1 MAEQGYYAG
10 TPQPGSAPYP
20 PNQQGGYPPGQGMPQ
35 PGYPPP
41 QQGYG
46 PPPQAGYG
54 APPQGYGAPPQ
65 GYGAPPQGY
74 GAPPQGYGAPPQQ
87 AGGGRGWMQ
96 APTGIPGCPPGLE
109 YLTQVDQIL
118 VHQQV
123 ELLEAFTGF
132 ETANKYEIKN
142 SLGQKVYFA
151 AEQSDCCTR
160 QCCGPCRN
168 FEMKIMDNNKQEV
181 VHLERPL
188 RCASC
193 WTPCCLQEL
202 TITSPPGTV
211 IGSIEQQWDIFLP
224 KFNVKNENGD
234 TVLKIEGPCI
244 TCNACGD
251 VEFKVMT
258 KEGSEV
264 GKISKQWSGLV
275 KEYFTDADN
284 FGVQFPMDLD
294 VKMKACLLGAVFL
307 IDFMFFEETGNQDN
321 QRVGVWQ

>member
-1 MAEQGYYAG
+1 MAQQGYYPG
-10 TPQPGSAPYP
+10 QPQGGAPYP
-20 PNQQGGYPPGQGMPQ
+20 PPQQGGYPPPQGYAQPGYGPPQ
-35 PGYPPP
+35 PGFVPP
-41 QQGYG
+41 QQGY
-46 PPPQAGYG
+46 
-54 APPQGYGAPPQ
+54 
-65 GYGAPPQGY
+65 
-74 GAPPQGYGAPPQQ
+74 APPQQ
-87 AGGGRGWMQ
+87 GYAPQQHPGGAPPGGQWMQ
-96 APTGIPGCPPGLE
+96 APTGVPGCPPGLE

-168 FEMKIMDNNKQEV
+168 FEMKILDNHQQEV
-181 VHLERPL
+181 MHLERPL

-193 WTPCCLQEL
+193 WTPCCLQQM

-211 IGSIEQQWDIFLP
+211 IGSIEQTWDIFLP
-224 KFNVKNENGD
+224 KFDVKNEQGE
-234 TVLKIEGPCI
+234 TVLKIEGPCF
-244 TCNACGD
+244 TCNFCGD
-251 VEFKVMT
+251 VEFKVLT
-258 KEGSEV
+258 KEGSEI

-307 IDFMFFEETGNQDN
+307 IDFMFFEQTNNQDN